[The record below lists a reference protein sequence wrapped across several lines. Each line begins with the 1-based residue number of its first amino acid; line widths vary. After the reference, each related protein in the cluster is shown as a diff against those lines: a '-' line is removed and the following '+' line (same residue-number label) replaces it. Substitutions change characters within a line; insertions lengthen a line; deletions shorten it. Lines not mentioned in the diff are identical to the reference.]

1 MAKDLYTKIYRIL
14 EKKQLSISGISR
26 QLKAEGFDEHRLILT
41 GYLRALRDMNKL
53 NEVEIPP
60 SKIYVCVEG
69 SETLDNNLY
78 SLMAKHLHTLDPD
91 ARFPVAVC
99 ILFSIFE
106 RPVFKEELKIM
117 GVNDSHIRKHRRS
130 LVTVKEITGK
140 DIRDLRRSITR
151 IKVPDSDPA
160 YEVDSNSATHDLNEL
175 KNSVLIA
182 ITKDMSDLTGLVP
195 KTKQVTLI

>member
-1 MAKDLYTKIYRIL
+1 MPEDLYTKICRIL

-26 QLKAEGFDEHRLILT
+26 ELKAEGFDEHRLILT
-41 GYLRALRDMNKL
+41 GYLRALRDMHKL

-69 SETLDNNLY
+69 SDTLDNDLY
-78 SLMAKHLHTLDPD
+78 SLMARHLHTLDPD

-99 ILFSIFE
+99 ILSSIFE
-106 RPVFKEELKIM
+106 RPVFKEELKMM
-117 GVNDSHIRKHRRS
+117 GINDPHIRKHRHS
-130 LVTVKEITGK
+130 LVTIKETTGK

-151 IKVPDSDPA
+151 IRVPDSDPA
-160 YEVDSNSATHDLNEL
+160 YEVDQDSLTDSVTALS
-175 KNSVLIA
+175 NSVLIA
-182 ITKDMSDLTGLVP
+182 VAKDMSDLSGLVP

>member
-1 MAKDLYTKIYRIL
+1 MAEDLYTKICRIL

-26 QLKAEGFDEHRLILT
+26 ELKAEGFDEHRLILT

-69 SETLDNNLY
+69 SETLDNDLY
-78 SLMAKHLHTLDPD
+78 SLMSRHVHTLDPD
-91 ARFPVAVC
+91 TRFPVAVC
-99 ILFSIFE
+99 ILSSIFE
-106 RPVFKEELKIM
+106 RPVFREELKMM
-117 GVNDSHIRKHRRS
+117 GINESHIRNYRRS
-130 LVTVKEITGK
+130 LVTVREVTGK

-151 IKVPDSDPA
+151 MSVPDHDPA
-160 YEVDSNSATHDLNEL
+160 YETDPDSVTERATTMV
-175 KNSVLIA
+175 NSVLIA
-182 ITKDMSDLTGLVP
+182 LTKDMSDLSGLVP

>member
-1 MAKDLYTKIYRIL
+1 MTEDLYTKIYRIL

-26 QLKAEGFDEHRLILT
+26 ELKAEGFDEHRLILT

-69 SETLDNNLY
+69 SETLDNDLY
-78 SLMAKHLHTLDPD
+78 SMMAKHLHSLDPD
-91 ARFPVAVC
+91 SRFPVAVC
-99 ILFSIFE
+99 ILSSIFE
-106 RPVFKEELKIM
+106 RPIFKEELKIM
-117 GVNDSHIRKHRRS
+117 GVNDPHIRKHRSS
-130 LVTVKEITGK
+130 LVTVKETTGK
-140 DIRDLRRSITR
+140 DIRDLRRSIKR

-160 YEVDSNSATHDLNEL
+160 YEVDLNSTTDKLNEL
-175 KNSVLIA
+175 TNSVLIA
-182 ITKDMSDLTGLVP
+182 LTKDMSDLSGLVP

>member
-1 MAKDLYTKIYRIL
+1 MAEDLYTKICRIL

-26 QLKAEGFDEHRLILT
+26 ELKAQGFDEHRLILT

-69 SETLDNNLY
+69 SETLDNDLY
-78 SLMAKHLHTLDPD
+78 SILSKHIHTLDPD
-91 ARFPVAVC
+91 TRFPLAVC
-99 ILFSIFE
+99 ILSSIFE
-106 RPVFKEELKIM
+106 RPVFREELKIM
-117 GVNDSHIRKHRRS
+117 GINESHMRNHRRS
-130 LVTVKEITGK
+130 LVTVREVAGK

-151 IKVPDSDPA
+151 INIPDHDPG
-160 YEVDSNSATHDLNEL
+160 YEFDQDSVTEKATSLE
-175 KNSVLIA
+175 NSVLIA
-182 ITKDMSDLTGLVP
+182 LTKEMSDLSGLVP